1 MSKKR
6 KPKDLTLPRSLRGK
20 SLAQIDAIADEFDQ
34 EFVESKSK
42 PASAKEQARFER
54 ARRRGRP
61 PVGEGAE
68 KIRISVERSLL
79 RRTDAAARRIGASRS
94 ELIALALAAVV
105 SEPLPLTRQ
114 SVARAV
120 ARAIR
125 QVA

>member
-6 KPKDLTLPRSLRGK
+6 KPKDSSLPRSLRGK
-20 SLAQIDAIADEFDQ
+20 SPAQLDAIADEFDR
-34 EFVESKSK
+34 EFIVSKSK
-42 PASAKEQARFER
+42 PASAREHARFER

-68 KIRISVERSLL
+68 KVRISVERSLL
-79 RRTDAAARRIGASRS
+79 RRTDAAARRMGTSRS
-94 ELIALALAAVV
+94 ELIALALTAVLA
-105 SEPLPLTRQ
+105 EPQPLTRK
-114 SVARAV
+114 SVAKAV